1 MKQDGESAR
10 RLLVIAASSARRS
23 HLARIAPAAR
33 HGRAQLATSGHVS
46 EGTVGAAA
54 DVIIVDVDSL
64 SVAMSVVRLTQSL
77 PDHVGVVAL
86 ADTPEKSWV
95 RQAIR
100 AGVNAIL
107 SREIAP
113 DELQLGIEAAEAGL
127 VLLHPTSAYELP
139 YANAEPHSEL
149 NGSPERLTPREQE
162 VLRLVS
168 GGFGN
173 KEIGEKLHISEH
185 TVKFHISSVL
195 GKLGAASR
203 TEAVSQGIRQGLIP
217 I

>member
-1 MKQDGESAR
+1 MRERSETAR

-23 HLARIAPAAR
+23 HLAGIATAAGPG
-33 HGRAQLATSGHVS
+33 HAQLATSANVS
-46 EGTVGAAA
+46 ECTLQAA
-54 DVIIVDVDSL
+54 DVILVDVDSL
-64 SVAMSVVRLTQSL
+64 LVANATVRLSQRL
-77 PDHVGVVAL
+77 PDDVGVVAL
-86 ADTPEKSWV
+86 ADNPEKSWV

-100 AGVNAIL
+100 AGVNGIL
-107 SREIAP
+107 SREIAS

-127 VLLHPTSAYELP
+127 VLLHPTSAYQLP
-139 YANAEPHSEL
+139 FGNPALHSDL
-149 NGSPERLTPREQE
+149 NGSLERLTPREQE

-168 GGFGN
+168 GGLGN
-173 KEIGEKLHISEH
+173 KEIGERLHISEH

>member
-1 MKQDGESAR
+1 MKEDRETVR

-23 HLARIAPAAR
+23 HLARIAAAAVR
-33 HGRAQLATSGHVS
+33 GHARLATTGHVS
-46 EGTVGAAA
+46 ERTVEAAA
-54 DVIIVDVDSL
+54 DVIIIDVDSL
-64 SVAMSVVRLTQSL
+64 LVASATVRLTQRL
-77 PDHVGVVAL
+77 PDHVGVMAL
-86 ADTPEKSWV
+86 ADNPEKSWV

-107 SREIAP
+107 SREIAS

-139 YANAEPHSEL
+139 YGNAESHRIL
-149 NGSPERLTPREQE
+149 NGSPERLTSREQE

-168 GGFGN
+168 GGLGN
-173 KEIGEKLHISEH
+173 KEIGERLHISEH

-203 TEAVSQGIRQGLIP
+203 TEAVSQGIRWGLIP